1 MKNLSIDTSSEICGV
16 SLLEDDKLIDDN
28 SLNNGRTHS
37 ENLMPLIKE
46 ILDRNNIDL
55 SGIDLIS
62 IVVGPG
68 SFTGIRIGIA
78 TVKALAEVHEIKI
91 ADVTSLEALAENIV
105 GDFIKIGLIDA
116 RNDQVYCGIFDRE
129 NNLLEKY
136 IADSIDYAIEQIT
149 KYKGKNIA
157 VSGNGAIKYRELLS
171 EKISNIIFCEDNI
184 QKAENVGKIGYR
196 KYLRNELQASDT
208 VMPFYMRKSQAERQ
222 KFS

>member
-68 SFTGIRIGIA
+68 SFTGIRIGVA

-136 IADSIDYAIEQIT
+136 IADSIDYAIEQIE

-157 VSGNGAIKYRELLS
+157 ISGNGAIKYKELLLA
-171 EKISNIIFCEDNI
+171 KIPNITFCENNE
-184 QKAENVGKIGYR
+184 QSAENVGKIGYR
-196 KYLRNELQASDT
+196 KYLRNEIEDSDT
-208 VMPFYMRKSQAERQ
+208 VMPLYMRKSQAERFA
-222 KFS
+222 K

>member
-68 SFTGIRIGIA
+68 SFTGIRIGVA
-78 TVKALAEVHEIKI
+78 TVKALAEVHKIKI
-91 ADVTSLEALAENIV
+91 ATVTSLEALAENIE

-171 EKISNIIFCEDNI
+171 EKIPNIIFCEDNI

-196 KYLRNELQASDT
+196 KYLRNELQTSDT
-208 VMPFYMRKSQAERQ
+208 VMPLYMRKSQAERFA
-222 KFS
+222 K